1 MSAPGMSTIGYE
13 RRAKTVTNGSV
24 ITRFVAGH
32 LTSLGPREFRGIAA
46 TDALCVQDNVALVMS
61 GGDLSRLDK
70 LSWDHHDPIG
80 SITRKSATA
89 HEILIEA
96 CFAPLG
102 IDEEVD
108 RLCAKVKGG
117 VPLDLSLQFIVLE
130 SEPIRLGRPDLGTR
144 ATKWQALEVALVLV
158 GADPGARITARKSRK
173 SGVSMTA
180 ANHSQT
186 ALDEHAAFAR
196 HHAEIAD
203 ATQRLD
209 EHRSRLGTAL
219 RGLQA
224 AVHAGDNDA
233 AADCHAR
240 CMRCMSG
247 MHREMK
253 AIGDRHQDAGDAFNA
268 VQRALRSAAD
278 AGGWDVGTEP
288 EPTTGSTHGRSH
300 SADWQRRRR
309 ERSNFDLAALKAET
323 PNERQIESDRLSA
336 IGESYK

>member
-13 RRAKTVTNGSV
+13 RRAKAVSNGSV

-61 GGDLSRLDK
+61 GGDLSRLNK
-70 LSWDHHDPIG
+70 LSWNHEDPIG
-80 SITRKSATA
+80 TITQKTATA
-89 HEILIEA
+89 NQILVEA
-96 CFAPLG
+96 SFAPPG
-102 IDEEVD
+102 VDDAID

-117 VPLDLSLQFIVLE
+117 VPMDLSMQFIVLE
-130 SEPIRLGRPDLGTR
+130 SEPIRPGRPDLGTR

-173 SGVSMTA
+173 SGVSMSA
-180 ANHSQT
+180 IYHCQT

-219 RGLQA
+219 RGLHA
-224 AVHAGDNDA
+224 AVQAGDSDT

-240 CMRCMSG
+240 CMRCMGG
-247 MHREMK
+247 MNREIR
-253 AIGDRHQDAGDAFNA
+253 AIGDRHQDATDAYNA
-268 VQRALRSAAD
+268 VQRALRSAGEA
-278 AGGWDVGTEP
+278 AGWEVGTQP
-288 EPTTGSTHGRSH
+288 EPTAGSASSH
-300 SADWQRRRR
+300 EQRARDL
-309 ERSNFDLAALKAET
+309 DLAALRLPPDSVRPLSQAERMREMRMVDVQALKVD
-323 PNERQIESDRLSA
+323 P
-336 IGESYK
+336 